1 MQNQKPRKY
10 YKANIASLSLTSAT
24 LVNENG
30 LDDAKDVDVKW
41 PCLEGHST
49 GGASSTE
56 TSSTTSRDGSSNA
69 SQQQMRRPF
78 CTIGNSFFIFSALVI
93 FFVGSITIVYTPFDI
108 LMNERL
114 KMVRG
119 LPAYEWW
126 KNPPDEVLLRVYLF
140 NVTNSERF
148 ESGLDSKLELNEIG
162 PIVFRELLRH
172 SDVRFNDN
180 GTMTYMATRTAMF
193 LPEMTDVDLNAH
205 LILPN
210 FAALGMAS
218 YLWDASTF
226 TKYGFTLMMKML
238 DTKMFIKT
246 TVDDCLWNLTDPLVQ
261 KAKTM
266 MPSLVPEENMGIL
279 HQIYNKF
286 TDEVTVYMGPENG
299 RRFFTVDNYN
309 GRQNLGLWDDA
320 HCDSV
325 QGATEGVTYHQFIS
339 KNDTLKYLRK
349 TMCRVTPLRYKNE
362 VAKSGM
368 TMYKFV
374 LPHNVFSHP
383 QTDPTLEDCF
393 NNPKSFPLLSG
404 LSDVS
409 PCYYDFPIAASFPH
423 FLNGDPALREN
434 LSGLNPT
441 EEKHGSY
448 LIVEPL
454 TGVPFES
461 RARSQSNLV
470 VRPVNGFTNV
480 DKFSNMTIPM
490 FWAEY
495 NQVGLPWYI
504 TSLMYFTVI
513 VLPYTQTFGSIT
525 MMVIG
530 LAMVGKSILN
540 AATGYKKPLYS
551 YSSLDLLPSI

>member
-1 MQNQKPRKY
+1 M
-10 YKANIASLSLTSAT
+10 I
-24 LVNENG
+24 
-30 LDDAKDVDVKW
+30 
-41 PCLEGHST
+41 
-49 GGASSTE
+49 
-56 TSSTTSRDGSSNA
+56 
-69 SQQQMRRPF
+69 
-78 CTIGNSFFIFSALVI
+78 
-93 FFVGSITIVYTPFDI
+93 
-108 LMNERL
+108 RL

-148 ESGLDSKLELNEIG
+148 ENGIDSKLELNEIG

-180 GTMTYMATRTAMF
+180 GTMTYVATRTAVF
-193 LPEMTDVDLNAH
+193 LPEMTNISLDAN

-210 FAALGMAS
+210 FAALVRNENMKKLIMRVEYYCNSEVTDLQFKIEYYIITEYQFSINVDSITSRNNAPISNFGSDFRCKSEYPWCIIELEICRERENLRKLGMAS
-218 YLWDASTF
+218 YLWDASYF
-226 TKYGFTLMMKML
+226 TKYGFKLMMDML

-246 TVDDCLWNLTDPLVQ
+246 SINDCLWNLTDPLVQ

-266 MPSLVPEENMGIL
+266 MPGLVPEENMGIL
-279 HQIYNKF
+279 YQIYNKF
-286 TDEVTVYMGPENG
+286 TDEVTVFMGPENG
-299 RRFFTVDNYN
+299 RRFFTVDKYH
-309 GRQNLGLWDDA
+309 GKSSLGIWEDPK
-320 HCDSV
+320 CDSV
-325 QGATEGVTYHQFIS
+325 QGSSEGVTYHQFVS

-349 TMCRVTPLRYKNE
+349 TMCRVTPLKYKNE

-368 TMYKFV
+368 TMYKFI
-374 LPHNVFSHP
+374 LPNNVFSHP
-383 QTDPTLEDCF
+383 QTDPSLEDCF
-393 NNPKSFPLLSG
+393 HNPKSTPLLSG

-423 FLNGDPALREN
+423 FLNGDKALLKSITGLKPNEEN
-434 LSGLNPT
+434 
-441 EEKHGSY
+441 HGSY

-454 TGVPFES
+454 TGVPVES

-470 VRPVNGFTNV
+470 MHPTSGFSNI

-504 TSLMYFTVI
+504 TTLMYFTVI
-513 VLPYTQTFGSIT
+513 VLPYTQSIGSIL
-525 MMVIG
+525 MMIAG
-530 LAMVGKSILN
+530 LAMIGKSIFD
-540 AATGYKKPLYS
+540 AIFGYKKPLYS
-551 YSSLDLLPSI
+551 YSSLDLLPSIS

>member
-1 MQNQKPRKY
+1 MDQNQLNY
-10 YKANIASLSLTSAT
+10 YKSNIAALNLTAA
-24 LVNENG
+24 LVKSEP
-30 LDDAKDVDVKW
+30 LDEKEDDAKW
-41 PCLEGHST
+41 PCLET
-49 GGASSTE
+49 ASGKGLSTE
-56 TSSTTSRDGSSNA
+56 TSSTTSRVETSNSSKHK
-69 SQQQMRRPF
+69 RKPL
-78 CTIGNSFFIFSALVI
+78 CTIGNSFYIFSALVL
-93 FFVGSITIVYTPFDI
+93 FLVGSITIVYTPFNI

-148 ESGLDSKLELNEIG
+148 ENGIDSKLELNEIG

-180 GTMTYMATRTAMF
+180 GTMTYVATRTAVF
-193 LPEMTDVDLNAH
+193 LPEMTNISLDSN

-218 YLWDASTF
+218 YLWDASYF
-226 TKYGFTLMMKML
+226 TKYGFKLMMDML

-246 TVDDCLWNLTDPLVQ
+246 SINDCLWNLTDPLVQ

-266 MPSLVPEENMGIL
+266 MPGLVPEENMGIL
-279 HQIYNKF
+279 YQIYNKF
-286 TDEVTVYMGPENG
+286 TDEVTVFMGPENG
-299 RRFFTVDNYN
+299 RRFFTVDKYH
-309 GRQNLGLWDDA
+309 GKSNLGIWDDPK
-320 HCDSV
+320 CDSV
-325 QGATEGVTYHQFIS
+325 QGSTEGVTYHQFIS

-349 TMCRVTPLRYKNE
+349 TMCRVTPLKYKNE
-362 VAKSGM
+362 VDKSGM
-368 TMYKFV
+368 TMYKFI
-374 LPHNVFSHP
+374 LPNNVFSHP
-383 QTDPTLEDCF
+383 QTDPSLEDCF
-393 NNPKSFPLLSG
+393 HNPKSTPLLSG

-423 FLNGDPALREN
+423 FLNGDQALLKS
-434 LSGLNPT
+434 LSGLKPN
-441 EEKHGSY
+441 EENHGSY

-454 TGVPFES
+454 TGVPVES

-470 VRPVNGFTNV
+470 MHPTSGFSNI

-504 TSLMYFTVI
+504 TTLMYFTVI
-513 VLPYTQTFGSIT
+513 VLPYTQSIGSIL
-525 MMVIG
+525 MMIAG
-530 LAMVGKSILN
+530 LAMIGKSIFD
-540 AATGYKKPLYS
+540 AVFGYKKPLYS
-551 YSSLDLLPSI
+551 YSSLDLLPSIN

>member
-1 MQNQKPRKY
+1 MNQNQRNY
-10 YKANIASLSLTSAT
+10 YKKNIVALNLTAA
-24 LVNENG
+24 LIKKNPE
-30 LDDAKDVDVKW
+30 DDTDDEVKW
-41 PCLEGHST
+41 PCLETTS
-49 GGASSTE
+49 AKDSSTE
-56 TSSTTSRDGSSNA
+56 TSSTTSRDATSNA
-69 SQQQMRRPF
+69 SDQKRKPY
-78 CTIGNSFFIFSALVI
+78 CTIGNSFYIFSALVLFI
-93 FFVGSITIVYTPFDI
+93 VGSITIVYTPFNI

-148 ESGLDSKLELNEIG
+148 ENGLDSKLELNEIG
-162 PIVFRELLRH
+162 PIIFRELLRH

-180 GTMTYMATRTAMF
+180 GTMTYVATRTAVF
-193 LPEMTDVDLNAH
+193 LPEMTNVSLDDN
-205 LILPN
+205 LIIPN

-218 YLWDASTF
+218 FLWDASF
-226 TKYGFTLMMKML
+226 FKKMSFKTMINFL
-238 DTKMFIKT
+238 NTKMFIKT
-246 TVDDCLWNLTDPLVQ
+246 SINDCLWNLTDPLVQ
-261 KAKTM
+261 NANM
-266 MPSLVPEENMGIL
+266 LIPSLVPEKNMGIL
-279 HQIYNKF
+279 YQIYNKF
-286 TDEVTVYMGPENG
+286 TDEVTVYMGPENEP
-299 RRFFTVDNYN
+299 RFFTVENYN
-309 GRQNLGLWDDA
+309 GKPNLGIWDDMK
-320 HCDSV
+320 CDSV

-349 TMCRVTPLRYKNE
+349 TMCRVTPLKYKNE
-362 VAKSGM
+362 VVKSGM

-374 LPHNVFSHP
+374 LPRTVYAHP
-383 QTDPTLEDCF
+383 QTDPSLEDCF
-393 NNPKSFPLLSG
+393 QNPESTSLLSG

-423 FLNGDPALREN
+423 FLNGDPKLFN
-434 LSGLNPT
+434 SISGLHPT

-454 TGVPFES
+454 TGVPVES

-470 VRPVNGFTNV
+470 MHPTSGFSNI

-504 TSLMYFTVI
+504 TALMYLTVN
-513 VLPYTQTFGSIT
+513 VLPYTQLIGSIAMMIAGLT
-525 MMVIG
+525 MI
-530 LAMVGKSILN
+530 GKSVFT
-540 AATGYKKPLYS
+540 AVFGYRKPLHS
-551 YSSLDLLPSI
+551 HSSLDLLPSIN